1 MKTILISGFFCCCTF
16 FTSAQNPD
24 SLATAQQVDS
34 LIQISRS
41 LTAKNDFDKAME
53 VNAAAEKIALEKL
66 GEASAAYGSSC
77 FNRGRVLYFKK
88 DYPEAEKWY
97 MASKDIREKV
107 LGKLHPDY
115 AWSLNNL
122 ANIYRDM
129 GNYKK
134 AEPLFLE
141 SKSIREKVLGKE
153 HPDYTMSLKNLA
165 ILYQSM
171 GDYEKAV
178 TLYLESNA
186 IQAKVLGKERPEY
199 AGSLHNLA
207 NLYLEMGDYENAEP
221 LFLESKAIAE
231 KVLGIE
237 HINYAACLYNLSR
250 LYYEMGDY
258 EKAEPLCVESVTI
271 MGKVL
276 GKEHPNYAS
285 SLNHL
290 AILSANMGNY
300 EKSELLI
307 LEAKAIWEKL
317 LGKEHPEYANS
328 LNNLASLYS
337 EMGSYEKA
345 EPLILESKAIREKT
359 IGRENPAYASSLN
372 NLAILYKKMGDYE
385 KAESLYLQ
393 SISIYGRVLGKE
405 HPDYASGLN
414 NLAILYM
421 ETGAYEKA
429 EPLYHESKAICEKVL
444 GKEHPDYSGTL
455 SNLANL
461 YWAMGNFKKAEPLIL
476 EAKASSEK
484 ALGKEHPQYLVV
496 LFQQA
501 RLCWKLNRPSEASA
515 LLLEYV
521 KTSRQLIANT
531 ARFTSEN
538 ELLKYMSRF
547 EESMA
552 SFQSFAEAHPFP
564 ELSGECFNNA
574 LFHTGLTLENDRIL
588 ARAIAGADST
598 TRSIYDKWQSC
609 HRRLAKRYARAAS
622 EGKKIAEVEA
632 EAEGYEKMLM
642 RRLPAFQ
649 EARKAP
655 QWQDVRARLKP
666 GEAAVVFVQY
676 KVFKPEQT
684 DSVMYAA
691 LVLRPGLDAPKLIPL
706 FEQKELDSLLQN
718 NGERKADYVSSLYSI
733 ANRGIIA
740 TRKASRN
747 MFELCW
753 KPLESALGDA
763 KTIYFS
769 PTGLLHRINLSAV
782 PCSADSVLADR
793 YHLLELGNPR
803 EILSNASNQT
813 YSNTALLFGGIQY
826 EMDSTAI
833 FAANARSISSSDLVT
848 RGETPYFDVADGS
861 RGGSWGYLP
870 GTEKEV
876 QSVAI
881 ILGEDDF
888 EVQTR
893 KGFDATEEAFKTI
906 GSNGPSPR
914 ILHIATHGF
923 FFPDPRDTTKH
934 KGGLNENESGFKASQ
949 NPLIRSGLLL
959 AGSNYAWATGKPLKK
974 SMENGILTAYE
985 ICHLD
990 LSNTELVVLSAC
1002 ETGLG
1007 DIQGNEGVYGLQRAF
1022 KIAGVKYLIMSL
1034 WQVPDKQ
1041 TSLLMTTFY
1050 RKWLEE
1056 NMTIPDAFHAA
1067 QKDLREMGFDP
1078 YQWAGFVLVE

>member
-1 MKTILISGFFCCCTF
+1 MKTIILSGFFCCCAF
-16 FTSAQNPD
+16 FISAQNPD
-24 SLATAQQVDS
+24 ALAVAQQVDS
-34 LIQISRS
+34 LIKISRS
-41 LTAKNDFDKAME
+41 LTAKYDFDKALE
-53 VNAAAEKIALEKL
+53 VNSAAEKIALQKFSRE
-66 GEASAAYGSSC
+66 SAAYGSAC
-77 FNRGRVLYFKK
+77 FNHGRISFCI
-88 DYPEAEKWY
+88 DDFSEAEKWY
-97 MASKDIREKV
+97 
-107 LGKLHPDY
+107 
-115 AWSLNNL
+115 
-122 ANIYRDM
+122 
-129 GNYKK
+129 
-134 AEPLFLE
+134 LE
-141 SKSIREKVLGKE
+141 SKVIREKVLGKE
-153 HPDYTMSLKNLA
+153 HPDYAWSLNNLA
-165 ILYQSM
+165 
-171 GDYEKAV
+171 
-178 TLYLESNA
+178 TLY
-186 IQAKVLGKERPEY
+186 ER
-199 AGSLHNLA
+199 
-207 NLYLEMGDYENAEP
+207 
-221 LFLESKAIAE
+221 
-231 KVLGIE
+231 
-237 HINYAACLYNLSR
+237 
-250 LYYEMGDY
+250 MGDY
-258 EKAEPLCVESVTI
+258 EKAEPL
-271 MGKVL
+271 
-276 GKEHPNYAS
+276 Y
-285 SLNHL
+285 
-290 AILSANMGNY
+290 
-300 EKSELLI
+300 
-307 LEAKAIWEKL
+307 
-317 LGKEHPEYANS
+317 
-328 LNNLASLYS
+328 
-337 EMGSYEKA
+337 
-345 EPLILESKAIREKT
+345 LESKAIRGK
-359 IGRENPAYASSLN
+359 
-372 NLAILYKKMGDYE
+372 
-385 KAESLYLQ
+385 
-393 SISIYGRVLGKE
+393 VLGKE
-405 HPDYASGLN
+405 HPDYAGSLN
-414 NLAILYM
+414 NLAGLYHSM
-421 ETGAYEKA
+421 GEYKKTELLYLESKVIREKALGKEHYDYAASLINLSNLYKDMGDYEKA
-429 EPLYHESKAICEKVL
+429 EPLSLESKAILEKLLGKEHPTYAMCLNNLAALYDNMGDYKKAELLYLESKVIREKVL
-444 GKEHPDYSGTL
+444 GKEHPDYAGSL
-455 SNLANL
+455 SNLAGLYLDRGNYEKAEPLYLESNAILEKVLGKEHPDNAMCLHNL
-461 YWAMGNFKKAEPLIL
+461 ASLYVNMGNYEKADQLHHDAKAIREKVLGKEHPDYAISLYYLAIRYEQMGNFKKAEPLYL
-476 EAKASSEK
+476 ESKAIDEK
-484 ALGKEHPQYLVV
+484 ALGKEHPQYLNVI
-496 LFQQA
+496 FQLA
-501 RLCWKLNRPSEASA
+501 GLYWKMNRLSEASA
-515 LLLEYV
+515 LLLEHIKV
-521 KTSRQLIANT
+521 SRQRIAN
-531 ARFTSEN
+531 ASRYISEN
-538 ELLKYMSRF
+538 ELLKYLSLF
-547 EESMA
+547 EVSIA
-552 SFQSFAEAHPFP
+552 TFQSFAEVHPSP

-574 LFHTGLTLENDRIL
+574 LVHTGLTLENDRIL
-588 ARAIAGADST
+588 ARAITEADST
-598 TRSIYDKWQSC
+598 TRSIYEKWQSC

-666 GEAAVVFVQY
+666 GEAVVVFVHNQ
-676 KVFKPEQT
+676 VHQPAPT
-684 DSVMYAA
+684 DSIMYAA

-706 FEQKELDSLLQN
+706 FEQKALDSLLQN
-718 NGERKADYVSSLYSI
+718 HGERKADYVSSLYSI

-753 KPLESALGDA
+753 KPLEPALADA

-769 PTGLLHRINLSAV
+769 PTGLLHRINLGAV
-782 PCSADSVLADR
+782 PFSADSVLADR

-848 RGETPYFDVADGS
+848 RGETPSFDVADGS
-861 RGGSWGYLP
+861 RGGSWGYLS

-876 QSVAI
+876 QSVAG
-881 ILGEDDF
+881 ILGADGFD
-888 EVQTR
+888 VDTR

-934 KGGLNENESGFKASQ
+934 KGGLNENEVGFKASQ

-974 SMENGILTAYE
+974 TMENGILTAYE

>member
-1 MKTILISGFFCCCTF
+1 MGNYEKAEPLYLESKAINEKVLGREHRDYAASLNNLAILYWKMG
-16 FTSAQNPD
+16 NYE
-24 SLATAQQVDS
+24 
-34 LIQISRS
+34 
-41 LTAKNDFDKAME
+41 KAE
-53 VNAAAEKIALEKL
+53 PLYLE
-66 GEASAAYGSSC
+66 
-77 FNRGRVLYFKK
+77 
-88 DYPEAEKWY
+88 
-97 MASKDIREKV
+97 SKAIREKV
-107 LGKLHPDY
+107 LGKEHYDY
-115 AWSLNNL
+115 AASLTNL
-122 ANIYRDM
+122 ANLYVDM
-129 GNYKK
+129 GNFEK
-134 AEPLFLE
+134 AESFYLE
-141 SKSIREKVLGKE
+141 SKVILEKVLGKE
-153 HPDYTMSLKNLA
+153 HPDYAGILK
-165 ILYQSM
+165 
-171 GDYEKAV
+171 
-178 TLYLESNA
+178 
-186 IQAKVLGKERPEY
+186 
-199 AGSLHNLA
+199 NLA
-207 NLYLEMGDYENAEP
+207 NLYKN
-221 LFLESKAIAE
+221 
-231 KVLGIE
+231 
-237 HINYAACLYNLSR
+237 
-250 LYYEMGDY
+250 MGDY
-258 EKAEPLCVESVTI
+258 EKAEPLSLESKAI
-271 MGKVL
+271 LEKVL
-276 GKEHPNYAS
+276 GKEHYDYAT
-285 SLNHL
+285 SLIIL
-290 AILSANMGNY
+290 AA
-300 EKSELLI
+300 
-307 LEAKAIWEKL
+307 
-317 LGKEHPEYANS
+317 
-328 LNNLASLYS
+328 LYD
-337 EMGSYEKA
+337 
-345 EPLILESKAIREKT
+345 I
-359 IGRENPAYASSLN
+359 
-372 NLAILYKKMGDYE
+372 MGDYE
-385 KAESLYLQ
+385 KAE
-393 SISIYGRVLGKE
+393 
-405 HPDYASGLN
+405 
-414 NLAILYM
+414 
-421 ETGAYEKA
+421 
-429 EPLYHESKAICEKVL
+429 PLFLESKV
-444 GKEHPDYSGTL
+444 
-455 SNLANL
+455 
-461 YWAMGNFKKAEPLIL
+461 IL
-476 EAKASSEK
+476 EK
-484 ALGKEHPQYLVV
+484 ALGKEHPQYLNVI
-496 LFQQA
+496 FQLA
-501 RLCWKLNRPSEASA
+501 GLYWKMNRLSEASA
-515 LLLEYV
+515 LLLEHIKV
-521 KTSRQLIANT
+521 SRQRIAN
-531 ARFTSEN
+531 ASRYISEN
-538 ELLKYMSRF
+538 ELLNYLSLF
-547 EESMA
+547 EVSIA
-552 SFQSFAEAHPFP
+552 TFQSFAEAHPSP
-564 ELSGECFNNA
+564 ELRGECFNNA

-598 TRSIYDKWQSC
+598 TRSIYEKWQSC

-622 EGKKIAEVEA
+622 ESKKIAEVEA

-642 RRLPAFQ
+642 RRLPAFK
-649 EARKAP
+649 EVRKAP

-666 GEAAVVFVQY
+666 GEAVVVFVHYQ
-676 KVFKPEQT
+676 VHQPAPT
-684 DSVMYAA
+684 DSLMYAA
-691 LVLRPGLDAPKLIPL
+691 LVLRPGLDAPRLIPL